1 MPISVGLLYLIAPKR
16 SPGNVYFSDIYSLVK
31 DTKNETYRSESGVT
45 GEPGFGFHGLVRRSE
60 PITGLVGFTTPHAFV
75 PMVPAASIMSSH
87 ITVLSRWSLLLN
99 ITHIR
104 ENIYPIGVGLER
116 PLSDKLLWYLIVFTL
131 CSVIEII
138 FNLAGNKKL
147 HFTSLTHEV

>member
-1 MPISVGLLYLIAPKR
+1 MHANISGSFVIQQLHLKR
-16 SPGNVYFSDIYSLVK
+16 SPGNMYFSDVYFLVK

-87 ITVLSRWSLLLN
+87 ITVLSRWSLLN
-99 ITHIR
+99 ITRIR
-104 ENIYPIGVGLER
+104 GHIYPIGVQNYCQTSFV
-116 PLSDKLLWYLIVFTL
+116 PQMQPWNLLIPHVTRYLLI
-131 CSVIEII
+131 CPS
-138 FNLAGNKKL
+138 
-147 HFTSLTHEV
+147 SY